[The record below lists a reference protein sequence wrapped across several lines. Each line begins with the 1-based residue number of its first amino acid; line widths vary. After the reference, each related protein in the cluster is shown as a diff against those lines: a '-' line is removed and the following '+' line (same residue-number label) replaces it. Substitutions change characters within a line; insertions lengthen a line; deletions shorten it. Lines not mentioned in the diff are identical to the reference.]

1 MTEATAASIPAAPE
15 RGPAWRSLVD
25 RIGAQNLSLLGAL
38 AILVAIFG
46 SAHGDIFFSAR
57 NLTNILNAV
66 AILGLVASAQTVVI
80 VSGGI
85 DVSVGSIV
93 GMASVAAALTM
104 LHVGSAAAGI
114 LAALVVGTLG
124 GLANGLITTKGRV
137 NAIIA
142 TLATMAI
149 FQGIAF
155 IITDGR
161 AIGVLNADFNW
172 IGAGRI
178 LNVPLPV
185 IVLIV
190 VAAVLAFF
198 MRATDL
204 GRNIYAIGGNPNA
217 ARLAGIAVERY
228 RVGVFVLSGLVC
240 GIAAV
245 LLTSRATSGQPSSGS
260 GGLELE
266 AITAAFLGGCA
277 MSGGRGTV
285 IGTCLGVLIIGTLGN
300 GMILMQVP
308 TFYQLVAKGA
318 LLLGA
323 VMLMEFRTAKRT

>member
-1 MTEATAASIPAAPE
+1 MNDGTSASVLDAGNRVAF
-15 RGPAWRSLVD
+15 WRILVD
-25 RIGAQNLSLLGAL
+25 RIGAQNLSLLAAL

-46 SAHGDIFFSAR
+46 STHGNIFFSPR

-66 AILGLVASAQTVVI
+66 AILGLVASAQTIVI

-93 GMASVAAALTM
+93 GMASVAAAMAM
-104 LHVGSAAAGI
+104 LHVPSVAAGVV
-114 LAALVVGTLG
+114 AALMVGTLG
-124 GLANGLITTKGRV
+124 GLVNGLIVTKGRV

-142 TLATMAI
+142 TLATMTI

-161 AIGVLNADFNW
+161 AIGVLNAEFNW
-172 IGAGRI
+172 IGSGRI

-185 IVLIV
+185 ILVIV
-190 VAAVLAFF
+190 VTASLAFF

-204 GRNIYAIGGNPNA
+204 GRNIYAIGGNANA
-217 ARLAGIAVERY
+217 ARLAGITVDRY
-228 RVGVFVLSGLVC
+228 RVGVFVLSGFVC

-245 LLTSRATSGQPSSGS
+245 LLTSRTTSGQPSSGS

-277 MSGGRGTV
+277 MSGGKGTV
-285 IGTCLGVLIIGTLGN
+285 IGTMLGVLIIGTLAN